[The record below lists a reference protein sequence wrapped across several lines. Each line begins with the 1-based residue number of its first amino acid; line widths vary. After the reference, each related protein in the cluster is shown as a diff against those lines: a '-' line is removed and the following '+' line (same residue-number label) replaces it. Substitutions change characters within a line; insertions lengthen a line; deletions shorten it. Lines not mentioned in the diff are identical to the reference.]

1 MAQRTL
7 VNEEECKIWCD
18 EYADC
23 QAAVVSPASWAHR
36 ECFLVNTVTLS
47 ARIGWS
53 AAIKKALCLGR
64 LILVLWFAKAFQ
76 ETLRR
81 QKILLNFVHF
91 LCAV

>member
-7 VNEEECKIWCD
+7 VNEEECKMWCD

-36 ECFLVNTVTLS
+36 ECFLVNTVTLL

-53 AAIKKALCLGR
+53 AAIKKALCLGK
-64 LILVLWFAKAFQ
+64 LI
-76 ETLRR
+76 
-81 QKILLNFVHF
+81 KIIKLKVIK
-91 LCAV
+91 